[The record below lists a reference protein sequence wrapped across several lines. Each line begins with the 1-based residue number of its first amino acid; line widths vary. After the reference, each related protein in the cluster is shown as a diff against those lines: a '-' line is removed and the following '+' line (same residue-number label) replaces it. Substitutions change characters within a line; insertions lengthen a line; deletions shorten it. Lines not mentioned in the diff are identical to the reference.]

1 MDLRALLSL
10 NLQRLRREKGWS
22 QEQLAFESGL
32 HRTYV
37 SGLER
42 AVRNPT
48 ILVLQRLAKPLG
60 VPVAA
65 LLAAPPGKRRA
76 ARRA

>member
-1 MDLRALLSL
+1 MDVRRRLSV

-22 QEQLAFESGL
+22 QEDLAAESGL

-42 AVRNPT
+42 CVRNPT
-48 ILVLQRLAKPLG
+48 ITVVDRLAIALG
-60 VPVAA
+60 APIGA
-65 LLAAPPGKRRA
+65 LLETPPKKAGAKSRR
-76 ARRA
+76 

>member
-1 MDLRALLSL
+1 MDVRKRLAL

-22 QEQLAFESGL
+22 QEDLALESGV

-42 AVRNPT
+42 GIRNPT
-48 ILVLQRLAKPLG
+48 ITVVQKLADTLE
-60 VPVAA
+60 VPFGA
-65 LLAAPPGKRRA
+65 LLDPP
-76 ARRA
+76 ARKGR

>member
-48 ILVLQRLAKPLG
+48 ILVLERLAKPLG
-60 VPVAA
+60 VPAAA
-65 LLAAPPGKRRA
+65 LLAEPPGKRRA
-76 ARRA
+76 GREA

>member
-48 ILVLQRLAKPLG
+48 ILVLERLAKPLG
-60 VPVAA
+60 VPAAA
-65 LLAAPPGKRRA
+65 LLAEPPGKRRA

>member
-1 MDLRALLSL
+1 MDVRRRLAR
-10 NLQRLRREKGWS
+10 NLVRLRGERGWS
-22 QEQLAFESGL
+22 QEDLAEETGL

-48 ILVLQRLAKPLG
+48 ILVLERVAK
-60 VPVAA
+60 A
-65 LLAAPPGKRRA
+65 LKVKAGELLD
-76 ARRA
+76 